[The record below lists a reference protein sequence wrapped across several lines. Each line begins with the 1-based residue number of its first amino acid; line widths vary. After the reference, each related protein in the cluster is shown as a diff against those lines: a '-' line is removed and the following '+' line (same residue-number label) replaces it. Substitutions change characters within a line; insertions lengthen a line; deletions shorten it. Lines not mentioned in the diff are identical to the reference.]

1 MKIKKTLL
9 SKRVKAHYLL
19 FTLFALLCSLNIQA
33 QKIVVQGV
41 VSDETGPMP
50 GVTVLVQGTS
60 NGTTT
65 NFDGQYS
72 INANIGDVLLFSFLG
87 MENQALK
94 VKGAQMNVV
103 MTSNIEGLEE
113 VVVIGYGT
121 VKKKELTGAV
131 TQVKAEDLEKVI
143 SADLGD
149 VLQGQAAG
157 VNVIASSDPGGQSEI
172 LIRGITTL
180 GDNTPLY
187 VVDGIIQ
194 EGDPRIAPS
203 DIETIDILKDAAS
216 TAIYGSRGATGVIL
230 ISTKQGKEG
239 SLQVRTNASYAIQHR
254 NAANPLM
261 NSLEQSY
268 FNIVTQRNVVGAFDD
283 EVVLRM
289 ATSPYSFQNETD
301 LNDIVFRNNVPTQN
315 YNTNISGGTKDITY
329 NVSVGLFDQ
338 EGLMV
343 NSGFQ
348 RFNTRA
354 NTVYKKNKLR
364 IQTSTGITIEKRDIP
379 QNSLIVQ
386 AIKYF
391 PTQNG
396 IDLDSNDDIETLGGD
411 DSNRLGWVLNSLKT
425 TDNSKTVR
433 TNASVKIDYDIF
445 KDLRVSANG
454 GITTTN
460 SIRKRFVPYQLVTN
474 LQNGTTSNPSDSYVR
489 STTDARTSYS
499 LDVGATYQ
507 KQIEDH
513 KITVAAFLTSEQYEY
528 EGFYAERAGVLDP
541 DIQVLNAA
549 TLEMDVGSSNG
560 YTDKLIGTIGR
571 LQYDYKGKYLLS
583 TSVRRDGS
591 SKFAPGNKWG
601 VFPSA
606 AVAWNVSDE
615 NFWNGLKGTINN
627 FKLRASQG
635 SVGNQRIQSYQFS
648 AGIEQNI
655 DYVKTNANGEE
666 TLALGATQERFA
678 NELLKWETTTQTN
691 IGVDLGLFKN
701 KLTISAEYY
710 NTDKK
715 DMLFPV
721 ILSPSAGGGQNA
733 NVVLNVGNMTNKGA
747 EVSVGYRGRSG
758 KVNWRMNG
766 TFSTNKNEI
775 TNINGQS
782 DFLFTNDWGLISGAR
797 DQSQVTALALGHE
810 AGAFFLLTTN
820 GIIDSEEKLLEYQT
834 LVPSARMGDV
844 IYNDTNGD
852 DVIDNN
858 DRVYSGSGLPEFEI
872 GYNFNANY
880 KGFDFAMNWYG
891 AFGQEIM
898 NGGKAT
904 AYAYGRHKDLIYQW
918 SPQNTETTIPAFR
931 GDIKKHPN
939 FLGYS
944 DLWLED
950 GSYIRLKSVTLGY
963 SIPKKALDKI
973 GLTRLR
979 LYVSAQNPLT
989 ITDYEG
995 YNPEVG
1001 GGITARGLDK
1011 GVGPASSQW
1020 LLGLNLNF

>member
-1 MKIKKTLL
+1 MKIKKSLL
-9 SKRVKAHYLL
+9 FRRVKANYLL
-19 FTLFALLCSLNIQA
+19 FTLFALLCSFNIQA
-33 QKIVVQGV
+33 QKITVKGV
-41 VSDETGPMP
+41 VSDSSGPMP

-65 NFDGQYS
+65 NFDGEYT
-72 INANIGDVLLFSFLG
+72 INAKIGEVLQFSFLG
-87 MENQALK
+87 MISQSLK
-94 VKGAQMNVV
+94 IKSETLNVIL
-103 MTSNIEGLEE
+103 TSDISALEE

-131 TQVKAEDLEKVI
+131 TQVKAEDLEKII

-157 VNVIASSDPGGQSEI
+157 VNVISSSDPGGASEI

-194 EGDPRIAPS
+194 ESDPRIAPS
-203 DIETIDILKDAAS
+203 DIQTIDILKDAAS

-230 ISTKQGKEG
+230 ITTKQGKEG
-239 SLQVRTNASYAIQHR
+239 SLQIRTNASFAIQHR

-268 FNIVTQRNVVGAFDD
+268 FNIVTQRNVVGAYDD
-283 EVVLRM
+283 DVVLRM
-289 ATSPYSFQNETD
+289 ANSKYSFQNETD
-301 LNDIVFRNNVPTQN
+301 LNDIVFRNDVPTQN

-329 NVSVGLFDQ
+329 NVSMGLFDQ

-348 RFNTRA
+348 RFSTRA

-386 AIKYF
+386 SIKYF
-391 PTQNG
+391 PTQNT
-396 IDLDSNDDIETLGGD
+396 IDLDDSGDLETLGGD

-433 TNASVKIDYDIF
+433 TNTSVKIDYELIEG
-445 KDLRVSANG
+445 LRLSANG
-454 GITTTN
+454 GITTMN
-460 SIRKRFVPYQLVTN
+460 STRKRFVPYQLITN
-474 LQNGTTSNPSDSYVR
+474 LQNGTTSNPSDSSIR
-489 STTDARTSYS
+489 MTSDDRTSYS

-507 KQIEDH
+507 KEIGDH
-513 KITVAAFLTSEQYEY
+513 KITAAAYITSEQYEY
-528 EGFYAERAGVLDP
+528 EGYYAERAGVIDP
-541 DIQVLNAA
+541 DIQVLNAG
-549 TLEMDVGSSNG
+549 TLEMDVGSSTG

-583 TSVRRDGS
+583 SSIRRDGS

-601 VFPSA
+601 VFPSV

-615 NFWNGLKGTINN
+615 NFWSSLKSTVNN
-627 FKLRASQG
+627 FKVRASQG

-648 AGIEQNI
+648 AGIEQNV
-655 DYVKTNANGEE
+655 DYVLTNANGEE
-666 TLALGATQERFA
+666 ILGGGATQTSFA

-710 NTDKK
+710 TTDKE

-721 ILSPSAGGGQNA
+721 ILSPSAGGGSNA
-733 NVVLNVGNMTNKGA
+733 QVVLNIGNMTNKGA
-747 EVSVGYRGRSG
+747 EISVGYRGKAG
-758 KVNWRMNG
+758 KVNYRMNG

-782 DFLFTNDWGLISGAR
+782 DFLFTNDYGLISGAK

-810 AGAFFLLTTN
+810 AGAFYLLTTN
-820 GIIDSEEKLLEYQT
+820 GIIDTEAKLLDYQK

-844 IYNDTNGD
+844 IFNNTNGD
-852 DVIDNN
+852 DKIDNN
-858 DRVYSGSGLPEFEI
+858 DRVYSGSGLPDFEI

-898 NGGKAT
+898 NGAKAT

-918 SPQNTETTIPAFR
+918 SPQNTETTIPAYR
-931 GDIKKHPN
+931 GDLKKHPN
-939 FLGYS
+939 FIGYS

-950 GSYIRLKSVTLGY
+950 GSYVRLKSVTVGY
-963 SIPKKALDKI
+963 SLSKKALEKL
-973 GLTRLR
+973 GFSKLR
-979 LYVSAQNPLT
+979 FYVSAQNPFT
-989 ITDYEG
+989 ITDYSG

-1011 GVGPASSQW
+1011 GVGPASSQY
-1020 LLGLNLNF
+1020 LLGLNFNF